1 MSASSAP
8 TRRPKR
14 SGRST
19 ASTTRKRERM
29 RGVVRNR
36 VAAVIAAATVL
47 AAAMP
52 AAGQLELMTL
62 HGTIY
67 AVDPANRTVTL
78 AGSHGGMQILAVRD
92 SQKLKA
98 VRVGDSVIA
107 RYYAAVVLWMR
118 QAGDA
123 TSSVA
128 TTKTIVTSR
137 YRELPSGAI
146 DSQVTLMAVTITEVD
161 ANRGTMTIKN
171 PRGDAET
178 AQVQDQEMLEGVNAG
193 DVVQLAYTRALAVEL
208 DRSPAY

>member
-1 MSASSAP
+1 
-8 TRRPKR
+8 
-14 SGRST
+14 
-19 ASTTRKRERM
+19 M

-92 SQKLKA
+92 PQKLKA

-208 DRSPAY
+208 DRSPAN